1 MIIPCKVCG
10 KDIDIK
16 KYKGI
21 QKSILVCSRECF
33 VLFLEQNRG
42 NVPIGELL
50 ENFYKNK
57 TPAVFSNAVFLADS
71 RSQAERDLMK
81 LLKDLDIKYKY
92 ETYSVMNTAK
102 KIYLPDF
109 YLPEYNLFIE
119 VKDGLWEQGAY
130 AKFSRFSKIINLY
143 LMEGKIIRRLLN
155 EK

>member
-21 QKSILVCSRECF
+21 QKSILVCSRDCF
-33 VLFLEQNRG
+33 VQFIEQHKG
-42 NVPIGELL
+42 SVPIKDLL
-50 ENFYKNK
+50 ENFYKDK
-57 TPAVFSNAVFLADS
+57 TPAVFSNTNYLADS
-71 RSQAERDLMK
+71 RSQAERDLME
-81 LLKDLDIKYKY
+81 LLNDLDIKYEY
-92 ETYSVMNTAK
+92 EAYSVMNTAK

-109 YLPEYNLFIE
+109 YLPKYNLFIE